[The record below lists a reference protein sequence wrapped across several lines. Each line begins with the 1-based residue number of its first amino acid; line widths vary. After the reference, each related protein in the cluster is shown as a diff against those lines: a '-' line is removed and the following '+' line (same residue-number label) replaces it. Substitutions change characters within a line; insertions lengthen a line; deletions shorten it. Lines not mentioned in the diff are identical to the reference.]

1 MADKLF
7 DGNMAVL
14 YGVWLIV
21 GIAALNWGLV
31 EFADFDL
38 LVDGIGFTG
47 DILKGTYAVIGAAG
61 AVSLYNTV
69 MVDILGD

>member
-7 DGNMAVL
+7 DDNMALL
-14 YGVWLIV
+14 YGIWIV
-21 GIAALNWGLV
+21 TALAALNWGLV

-38 LVDGIGFTG
+38 IVDGIGLSG

-61 AVSLYNTV
+61 AVALYNTV
-69 MVDILGD
+69 MVDILED